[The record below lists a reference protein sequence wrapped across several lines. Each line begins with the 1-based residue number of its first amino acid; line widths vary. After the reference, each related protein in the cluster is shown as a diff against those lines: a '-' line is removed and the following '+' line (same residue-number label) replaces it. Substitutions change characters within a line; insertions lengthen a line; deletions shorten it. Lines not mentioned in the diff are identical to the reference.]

1 MTQDSIYTVALKYGA
16 DNTETGI
23 TYNKLLEHLRTNN
36 VTLDKDFQRYFH
48 VWFYENFYVDPI
60 YPKIKDFQWTS
71 GDLSESVL
79 SKYDDYRAIIT
90 GSAHQTYL
98 EYQELKFAYKS
109 SRGASRIAIASI
121 IVAIIIGLI
130 QIWIALSQTPNDI
143 KPH

>member
-1 MTQDSIYTVALKYGA
+1 MTNDSIYTSALKYGA

-23 TYNKLLEHLRTNN
+23 TYNKLLDYLLENN
-36 VTLDKDFQRYFH
+36 VSLDKDFQRYFH

-60 YPKIKDFQWTS
+60 YPKIKDFSWTS

-79 SKYDDYRAIIT
+79 SKYDDYKAIIT

-109 SRGASRIAIASI
+109 SREASKIAIVSI
-121 IVAIIIGLI
+121 IIAIIIGLI
-130 QIWIALSQTPNDI
+130 QILAG
-143 KPH
+143 